1 MACHADGFCGRYPR
15 IMSQTALPTG
25 ATIGIIG
32 GGQLGRMSAVAAS
45 RLGYQVHILSAEIDP
60 PAHDTARHV
69 TIGAYDDEAVLRQFA
84 ESVDVITFEF
94 ENISSDGLELLASL
108 CPVHPAGRVL
118 AISQDRILEKSFL
131 GEQDI
136 PVAPWV
142 SVPDEVSLSSVA
154 SELGYPFLLKTTRFG
169 YDGKGQ
175 FRITD
180 AETLDALASTLP
192 YPLIAEGFVDFERE
206 LSVMVAR
213 SASGAVRCFSVT
225 ENQHRDGILDISLAP
240 ARIPVALA
248 AEAEALALRIAEA
261 IGLVGILGV
270 EMFVSAKGTLLVNEI
285 APRPHNSGH
294 WTMDACL
301 IDQFEMHI
309 RAVADLPLPDPFR
322 HSDAVMKNLI
332 GPEGMALCDTVL
344 EQPGLALHLYGKSEC
359 RPGRKMGH
367 VNALFPLGALPG
379 PYGVAARFD
388 SALKAPQE
396 A

>member
-1 MACHADGFCGRYPR
+1 MTQA
-15 IMSQTALPTG
+15 ALPRG

-45 RLGYQVHILSAEIDP
+45 RLGYRVHILSAEPEP
-60 PAHDTARHV
+60 PAQDTSR
-69 TIGAYDDEAVLRQFA
+69 TITVGAYDDEAVLRRFA
-84 ESVDVITFEF
+84 ESVDLITFEF
-94 ENISSDGLELLASL
+94 ENISSAGLELLASL

-118 AISQDRILEKSFL
+118 AISQDRILEKTFL
-131 GEQDI
+131 GERNI

-142 SVPDEVSLSSVA
+142 SVPNEETLENA
-154 SELGYPFLLKTTRFG
+154 ATELGYPFLLKTTRFG

-175 FRITD
+175 FRIAD
-180 AETLDALASTLP
+180 PETLARLAPELP

-213 SASGAVRCFSVT
+213 NAEGAMRCFSVT
-225 ENQHRDGILDISLAP
+225 ENQHRDGILDVSLAP
-240 ARIPVALA
+240 ARIPVSLA
-248 AEAEALALRIAEA
+248 EEAEKLARQIAEE

-270 EMFVSAKGTLLVNEI
+270 EMFVSSKGTLLVNEI

-309 RAVADLPLPDPFR
+309 RAVANLPLPDPFR
-322 HSDAVMKNLI
+322 HSDAVMKNLL
-332 GPEGMALCDTVL
+332 GPEGMAMCGTIL
-344 EQPGLALHLYGKSEC
+344 EHSGLSLHLYGKSTC

-379 PYGVAARFD
+379 PYGVSARLD
-388 SALKAPQE
+388 EALQDLQKS
-396 A
+396 

>member
-1 MACHADGFCGRYPR
+1 
-15 IMSQTALPTG
+15 MSLDALPAG

-32 GGQLGRMSAVAAS
+32 GGQLGRMSAMAAA
-45 RLGYQVHILSAEIDP
+45 RLGYQVHVLSAEDAP
-60 PAHDTARHV
+60 PAEDTAYRV
-69 TIGAYDDEAVLRQFA
+69 TIGAYDDEAVLRHFA
-84 ESVDVITFEF
+84 ETVDVITFEF
-94 ENISSDGLELLASL
+94 ENISTEGLELLASL
-108 CPVHPAGRVL
+108 RPVHPGKHIL
-118 AISQDRILEKSFL
+118 ATSQDRIREKTFL
-131 GEQDI
+131 GDQDI

-142 SVPDEVSLSSVA
+142 SVPDETQLAKAA
-154 SELGYPFLLKTTRFG
+154 SQLGVPFLLKTTRFG

-180 AETLDALASTLP
+180 EGSLSQHAADLP

-213 SASGAVRCFSVT
+213 NAHGAVRCFSVT
-225 ENQHRDGILDISLAP
+225 ENQHREGILDLSLAP

-248 AEAEALALRIAEA
+248 EEAERLARRIAET
-261 IGLVGILGV
+261 IGLIGILGV
-270 EMFVSAKGTLLVNEI
+270 EMFVAADGTLLVNEI

-309 RAVADLPLPDPFR
+309 RAVAGLPLPEPFR

-332 GPEGMALCDTVL
+332 GPEGIALCDAVL
-344 EQPGLALHLYGKSEC
+344 EQSGLALHLYGKREC

-379 PYGVAARFD
+379 PYGIAAQFD
-388 SALKAPQE
+388 AALQPE
-396 A
+396 LSS

>member
-1 MACHADGFCGRYPR
+1 
-15 IMSQTALPTG
+15 MSRSALPAG

-45 RLGYQVHILSAEIDP
+45 RLGYQVHILSAENDP
-60 PAHDTARHV
+60 PAQDTARSV
-69 TIGAYDDEAVLRQFA
+69 TIGAYDDEVVLRRFA

-94 ENISSDGLELLASL
+94 ENISSDGLELLASR
-108 CPVHPAGRVL
+108 CPVHPAGRIL
-118 AISQDRILEKSFL
+118 AISQDRILEKTFL
-131 GEQDI
+131 GEQEI

-142 SVPDEVSLSSVA
+142 SVPDETHLGDA
-154 SELGYPFLLKTTRFG
+154 AAELGFPFLLKTTRFG

-175 FRITD
+175 FRVTD
-180 AETLDALASTLP
+180 AETLAALEADLP

-213 SASGAVRCFSVT
+213 SASGDVRCFSVT
-225 ENQHRDGILDISLAP
+225 ENQHRDGILDVSLAP

-248 AEAEALALRIAEA
+248 EEAEALARRIAET
-261 IGLVGILGV
+261 IGLIGILGV

-309 RAVADLPLPDPFR
+309 RAIADLPLPDPFR
-322 HSDAVMKNLI
+322 HSDAVMKNLV
-332 GPEGMALCDTVL
+332 GPEGMGLCEAVL
-344 EQPGLALHLYGKSEC
+344 DRSGLALHLYGKSEC

-379 PYGVAARFD
+379 PYGV
-388 SALKAPQE
+388 SAFFESTLKDLQE